1 MQYAMMQFSLHLALM
16 KQYVMRSNDL
26 LLRNELPLIPHPKV
40 PRLYQLHQWDWSIG
54 LQLEIGVIR
63 PLKLG
68 IVLDKGLQRW

>member
-40 PRLYQLHQWDWSIG
+40 PRLYQLHQWD
-54 LQLEIGVIR
+54 
-63 PLKLG
+63 
-68 IVLDKGLQRW
+68 